1 MSISNLPDPDRAILA
16 RQNDIVKQLKRL
28 VPNAVL
34 IADEEGRRTFECD
47 ALTAYR
53 CLPLAVVLPGST
65 EEVAAILRFCH
76 QNYIKVV
83 PRGAGTSL
91 AGSALPLEDA
101 IVLCLS
107 RMNNVLEV
115 DPRNRV
121 ARVEAG
127 VTNIAITE
135 AASKHGFFYAPD
147 PSSQIACTVGGNIAT
162 NSGGAHCLKYG
173 VTVNNLLGVR
183 MVMMDGEI
191 VDLGG
196 THLDAPGYDFLPLI
210 AGSEGQLGVVTE
222 ATVRLLA
229 APEGARPVL
238 IGFDSTEAAASCVAA
253 IVAAGI
259 VPVAIEFMDRPAIHV
274 CEHFVPAGYPLDA
287 EAALI
292 VEVEG
297 SEDEIEYLLEKIE
310 DIARDFLPTSMRRSQ
325 SAEETALIWKG
336 RKAAFGAIGQISDY
350 YCMDGVIPLSKL
362 PKALDEIGWICRKY
376 RFDVANIFHAG
387 DGNLHP
393 LILYNANDSVQLERV
408 ELCGAEILK
417 LCVELGG
424 CLTGEHG
431 VGIEKRELMY
441 EQYSDEDIDQQVR
454 VKEEF
459 DPTWL
464 LNPGK
469 VFPIEGRDAL
479 RLRSAELQGLEVDV
493 AVEAATES
501 DVEDELV
508 EGHDAP

>member
-1 MSISNLPDPDRAILA
+1 MSLALPDPDRAVLA
-16 RQNDIVKQLKRL
+16 RRDDIVKQLAKL
-28 VPNAVL
+28 VPDAIL
-34 IADEEGRRTFECD
+34 ITDEEGRRTFETD

-53 CLPLAVVLPGST
+53 CLPLAVVLPSST
-65 EEVAAILRFCH
+65 EEVSRILRFCH
-76 QNYIKVV
+76 ENHVKVV

-91 AGSALPLEDA
+91 AGGALPVEDA

-107 RMNNVLEV
+107 RMTKVLAIDV
-115 DPRNRV
+115 ATRT

-127 VTNIAITE
+127 ITNAGVTQAV
-135 AASKHGFFYAPD
+135 AAQSFFYAPD
-147 PSSQIACTVGGNIAT
+147 PSSQIACTLGGNVAT

-173 VTVNNLLGVR
+173 VTVNNVQGVR
-183 MVMMDGEI
+183 LVLMDGEI
-191 VDLGG
+191 VDIGG
-196 THLDAPGYDFLPLI
+196 EHLDASGYDFLALI
-210 AGSEGQLGVVTE
+210 VGSEGQLGVVTE
-222 ATVRLLA
+222 ATVRLIK

-238 IGFDSTEAAASCVAA
+238 LGFDSTEAAASCVGA
-253 IVAAGI
+253 IIAAGI

-274 CEHFVPAGYPLDA
+274 CEHFVAAGYPLDV
-287 EAALI
+287 EALLI

-297 SEDEIEYLLEKIE
+297 SDDEIEYLLEKIE
-310 DIARDFLPTSMRRSQ
+310 EIARDHNPATIRRSQ
-325 SAEETALIWKG
+325 NAEESALIWKG
-336 RKAAFGAIGQISDY
+336 RKAAFGAIGQLSDY

-393 LILYNANDSVQLERV
+393 LILYNANDPLQLERA
-408 ELCGAEILK
+408 EQCGAEILK

-441 EQYSDEDIDQQVR
+441 VQYSDADLEQQMR
-454 VKEEF
+454 VKTVF
-459 DPTWL
+459 DPEWL

-469 VFPIEGRDAL
+469 VFPLEGRPP
-479 RLRSAELQGLEVDV
+479 Q
-493 AVEAATES
+493 
-501 DVEDELV
+501 
-508 EGHDAP
+508 